1 MSPNSEDLISNSR
14 VTVKGTIIASEDASV
29 NEASIKFKIDGKD
42 VTKDIKINKISSKE
56 YTLIYQPSE
65 DLEDGTHKAE
75 ISFSDTKDQEVK
87 KSWEFTIN
95 SNAEDNSEVY
105 IIFGKEIS
113 KRTMLIIG
121 MGLLLIIFA
130 ICIPLL
136 ISLIWGTNKKEP
148 VSTVYTSRNVPS
160 SNEFDNQVYIPPS
173 VDVDIKEKVDD
184 INTEFESNDSTLYS
198 VGKYEEE
205 KEEEE
210 EEQDERIKTEEN
222 IIKEDPIFVPEK
234 DAQTA
239 LVDKELIKPEPI
251 AETNVE
257 EEPVFKPTVYKEEKP
272 IEEQIPP
279 QPEDTNQAFPINQAS
294 ITPLEEPEAPDP
306 SIFEQIANQIE
317 AQTSEESNTPDSET
331 NQ

>member
-1 MSPNSEDLISNSR
+1 
-14 VTVKGTIIASEDASV
+14 
-29 NEASIKFKIDGKD
+29 
-42 VTKDIKINKISSKE
+42 
-56 YTLIYQPSE
+56 
-65 DLEDGTHKAE
+65 
-75 ISFSDTKDQEVK
+75 
-87 KSWEFTIN
+87 
-95 SNAEDNSEVY
+95 
-105 IIFGKEIS
+105 
-113 KRTMLIIG
+113 

-205 KEEEE
+205 REE

-239 LVDKELIKPEPI
+239 LVDEALIKPEPI

-257 EEPVFKPTVYKEEKP
+257 EESVFKPTVYKEEKP

-317 AQTSEESNTPDSET
+317 AQTSEESNTTDSET